1 VIIILC
7 TLLSIYVCLHHE
19 TWSDE
24 VNLWLIARDSSVLD
38 IFKIYMYQE
47 GHPALWYL
55 VIKFF
60 QCLNLKYQYFF
71 IIPLIFSNLGLA
83 IFMFK
88 SDYKL
93 YIKVL
98 LPFTYFIFYQYTVM
112 ARGYSFILPLLSIIA
127 CIYPKRHEKIY
138 TYTIALILLLSLEAY
153 TYLISGAF
161 SLFYIAYKTL
171 FIII

>member
-1 VIIILC
+1 MVF
-7 TLLSIYVCLHHE
+7 SYKVF
-19 TWSDE
+19 SMFK
-24 VNLWLIARDSSVLD
+24 
-38 IFKIYMYQE
+38 FKISVF
-47 GHPALWYL
+47 L
-55 VIKFF
+55 
-60 QCLNLKYQYFF
+60 

-93 YIKVL
+93 YIKAL

-112 ARGYSFILPLLSIIA
+112 ARGYSLVLPLLSIIA